1 MWNAIL
7 RNGEKINSP
16 YAVERLCRPMCGKAV
31 PFRFCLIKIVGGYA
45 AQSLHTL
52 HGEVKPH
59 RASGGRAAKLRLPRK
74 VKKLIRFKPRRTK
87 INFLTKI
94 QKFTQK

>member
-1 MWNAIL
+1 M
-7 RNGEKINSP
+7 
-16 YAVERLCRPMCGKAV
+16 

-52 HGEVKPH
+52 HGEAKPD

-74 VKKLIRFKPRRTK
+74 VSH
-87 INFLTKI
+87 
-94 QKFTQK
+94 